1 MTELKMQQFKCYLLW
16 WTIILEQDQKKMRK
30 CSLKLYQ
37 SQSRCFRDGSECSQE
52 VAGLTWQPVRTDV
65 DHVEEEGQ
73 LAADAVLSVA
83 SVVQHL
89 EVKKYQLQLN
99 CQFNQVP
106 NR

>member
-1 MTELKMQQFKCYLLW
+1 M
-16 WTIILEQDQKKMRK
+16 
-30 CSLKLYQ
+30 
-37 SQSRCFRDGSECSQE
+37 
-52 VAGLTWQPVRTDV
+52 RTDV